1 MDKPQNYQSKFFNY
15 ISNRRSK
22 DEVLHTIME
31 SLFIKKGAAYKRMN
45 GDTALTAEEMAI
57 IAYRLNLSIDTA
69 LRSPKFVS
77 FEHPF
82 MDHNTSIDFLDR
94 YAFYLKPLLSNMGE
108 SKLTYM
114 ANEIPI
120 FYYFSHKYI
129 FNFLLGIWNHLHWDQ
144 ERLVIRENEGI
155 SSQLEHLR
163 EEISNYYESHPVTE
177 IWNSNML
184 SNLYQQILFSITIRA
199 FEDQRFVNS
208 LIVDIEKLINR
219 MQDLAGTGQKSSNED
234 SNITIYLNEF
244 GNYQNLALYSSQK
257 FSTTFVGFDMP
268 HFIVSHD
275 EKFYEF
281 SKKWITKIRKRSI
294 LISSE
299 GYQFRELFFL
309 KMNKDLEI
317 FKDRV
322 EKLMGVYYS

>member
-1 MDKPQNYQSKFFNY
+1 MAQRVNYQARFFDY
-15 ISNRRSK
+15 ISKRRSK
-22 DEVLHTIME
+22 EEVLNTLMDT
-31 SLFIKKGAAYKRMN
+31 LYIKKGAAYKRMN
-45 GDTALTAEEMAI
+45 GDTSLTADEMAT
-57 IAYRLNLSIDTA
+57 IAYKFNLSVDTA
-69 LRSPKFVS
+69 LGSPKFVS

-82 MDHNTSIDFLDR
+82 MDQNTSIDFLDR

-108 SKLTYM
+108 SHLTYM

-129 FNFLLGIWNHLHWDQ
+129 FNFLLAIWNHLHWDQ
-144 ERLVIRENEGI
+144 ERLVIKENQSI
-155 SSQLEHLR
+155 NSQLEHLR
-163 EEISNYYESHPVTE
+163 GEISNYYDSHSVTE

-184 SNLYQQILFSITIRA
+184 SNLYQQILFGITIRA
-199 FEDQRFVNS
+199 FDDQRFVNN
-208 LIVDIEKLINR
+208 LIQDIENLIRR
-219 MQDLAGTGQKSSNED
+219 MQNLAGTGQKSSHAD

-244 GNYQNLALYSSQK
+244 GNYQNLALYSSEK

-268 HFIVSHD
+268 HFVVSYND
-275 EKFYEF
+275 KFYEF
-281 SKKWITKIRKRSI
+281 SKNWISKIRKRSI

-309 KMNKDLEI
+309 KMNKDFEN

-322 EKLMGVYYS
+322 EKLMGVYYT

>member
-1 MDKPQNYQSKFFNY
+1 MREKETFQGRFFEY
-15 ISNRRSK
+15 ISKRKSK
-22 DEVLHTIME
+22 EDVLHTLMDT
-31 SLFIKKGAAYKRMN
+31 LYIKKGAAYKRMN
-45 GDTALTAEEMAI
+45 GNTALTADEMAM
-57 IAYRLNLSIDTA
+57 IASQFNFSLDTA
-69 LRSPKFVS
+69 IGSEKFIS

-82 MDHNTSIDFLDR
+82 MDNNTSLDFLDR
-94 YAFYLKPLLSNMGE
+94 YAFYLKPLLSNMGD
-108 SKLTYM
+108 SQLTYM

-129 FNFLLGIWNHLHWDQ
+129 FNFLLGIWSHLHWD
-144 ERLVIRENEGI
+144 EAKLLIKENKTVNF
-155 SSQLEHLR
+155 QLEYLR
-163 EEISNYYESHPVTE
+163 NEISNYYDSHPVTE

-199 FEDQRFVNS
+199 FEDQSFIEN
-208 LIVDIEKLINR
+208 LIRDINKLIMS
-219 MQDLAGTGQKSSNED
+219 MQELAGTGQKSTRSD

-244 GNYQNLALYSSQK
+244 GNYQNLAIFSSSK

-268 HFIVSHD
+268 HFIVSYND
-275 EKFYEF
+275 RFYKF
-281 SKKWITKIRKRSI
+281 SKNWISKVRKRSI

-309 KMNKDLEI
+309 KMNKDFVD

-322 EKLMGVYYS
+322 QKLMAVYY